1 MSNFLRAFSALVIL
15 LFCAFSSLKAQNF
28 PLKGYVKNSVTGQP
42 IEGANIYV
50 TDLGTGVMTDSAG
63 YFIMFLPQGVHSL
76 EFTYVGFAPK
86 KRNIS
91 VNRAITLNMNL
102 EESSQLLQEVSV
114 SGQAEDHNISSSE
127 IGVSKMSMKTIEN
140 MPSFMGEVDVMKS
153 LLMLPGVSTVGEGTT
168 GLNVRGGNID
178 QNLILLDDAPVFNSS
193 HLMGLFSVFNPDMVK
208 DVTFYRGAIPA
219 QYGSRVSSVLDIK
232 IRDPEVGGDDSY
244 GGSFV
249 KTVAELDNGKFLN
262 FDESGMF
269 VGTSTKAELES
280 EGLRLNAT
288 SVGSMSEEV
297 AGFVEREGAGAGVA
311 RLYAVSDKKSGGLKV
326 QGGIGLISNRLMLE
340 GPIDKNEKL
349 SFLLGARA
357 SFSDYLLNI
366 SPNKSIQDT
375 KANFYDV
382 TGKVLYKLN
391 DNNKLQVS
399 FYRSRDAFK
408 LASDSL
414 SAVEINA
421 SSSEFAWQTSNA
433 TVRWDHAFSDSFI
446 ANIVGVY
453 SDYNAIIANPEE
465 SNGFDLTSAV
475 KYRKIKSDFSWFSGI
490 HSVMFG
496 AAATKYQID
505 PGHLQP
511 TGAESSINELLLQQE
526 NGLELAG
533 FVSDE
538 LVFNDKVTLMLGLR
552 YSYFQNMGE
561 RNVYSYDPASPFSL
575 TTISDTTVYN
585 KGEKIASYHGAEPR
599 FSFKYSL
606 NPRSSIKIGYN
617 KMRQYIQLVSNTTA
631 ALPIDRWQLS
641 NTYSEPIIADQMSVG
656 YFRNINNNEY
666 EVSAEVFYKTT
677 KNVSDFKDG
686 AELLLNE
693 ALETAILHGTGYAY
707 GVEFQTK
714 KNLGRL
720 TGWLSYTYSQARQQ
734 VSGDFDEEEISG
746 GNYYP
751 TNFNKPH
758 ILNMSATWKES
769 ARVNFSANFTYST
782 GRPVTYPDDKYF
794 VYGLFIPNY
803 VSRNQYKIPD
813 YHRLDLAMTV
823 GPDPAKQSKWK
834 GSWTFSIYN
843 VYARKNAYSVF
854 FKPNNQGNV
863 NQANAYKL
871 SIFGTIFPSITYNF
885 SF

>member
-1 MSNFLRAFSALVIL
+1 MRYFLRALTALFIL
-15 LFCAFSSLKAQNF
+15 LFCAFSDLSAQNF
-28 PLKGYVKNSVTGQP
+28 QLKGYVKNSVTGEP
-42 IEGANIYV
+42 IEGANVYI
-50 TDLGTGVMTDSAG
+50 TNLSTGVMTDSTG
-63 YFIMFLPQGVHSL
+63 YFAMFLPQGVHSV
-76 EFTYVGFAPK
+76 EFTYVGFESK
-86 KRNIS
+86 KRNIAL
-91 VNRAITLNMNL
+91 NRAVTINMNL

-127 IGVSKMSMKTIEN
+127 IGVSKMSMKTIEK

-193 HLMGLFSVFNPDMVK
+193 HLMGLFSVFNPDMVR

-232 IRDPEVGGDDSY
+232 IRNPE
-244 GGSFV
+244 
-249 KTVAELDNGKFLN
+249 T
-262 FDESGMF
+262 
-269 VGTSTKAELES
+269 
-280 EGLRLNAT
+280 EGLKL
-288 SVGSMSEEV
+288 
-297 AGFVEREGAGAGVA
+297 AGGV
-311 RLYAVSDKKSGGLKV
+311 
-326 QGGIGLISNRLMLE
+326 GLISNRLMLE
-340 GPIDKNEKL
+340 GPIGKNEKL
-349 SFLLGARA
+349 SFLIGGRA
-357 SFSDYLLNI
+357 SFSDYLLKI

-375 KANFYDV
+375 RANFYDV
-382 TGKVLYKLN
+382 TGKLLYKLN
-391 DNNKLQVS
+391 NNNKLQVS
-399 FYRSRDAFK
+399 FYRAHDGFK

-421 SSSEFAWQTSNA
+421 SSSQFAWETANA
-433 TVRWDHAFSDSFI
+433 TVRWDHAFTDNFI

-453 SDYNAIIANPEE
+453 SDYNAIISSPEPT
-465 SNGFDLTSAV
+465 NGFDLTSAV
-475 KYRKIKSDFSWFSGI
+475 KYRKLKSDFSWFSSGG

-496 AAATKYQID
+496 AAATKYIID
-505 PGHLQP
+505 PGHLDPNSDQ
-511 TGAESSINELLLQQE
+511 SSVNELLLQQE

-538 LVFNDKVTLMLGLR
+538 IVFNDKITLMLGLR

-561 RNVYSYDPASPFSL
+561 RNVYSYDPTQPFSL
-575 TTISDTTVYN
+575 KTITDTTFFSRD
-585 KGEKIASYHGAEPR
+585 EKVASYHGAEPR

-606 NPRSSIKIGYN
+606 NPSSSIKLGYN
-617 KMRQYIQLVSNTTA
+617 KMRQYLQLVSNTTA

-641 NTYSEPIIADQMSVG
+641 NTYSQPIIADQLSVG
-656 YFRNINNNEY
+656 YFKNINSNEY
-666 EVSAEVFYKTT
+666 EVSTEVFYKTT
-677 KNVSDFKDG
+677 QNVSDYKDG
-686 AELLLNE
+686 AELLLNQ
-693 ALETAILHGTGYAY
+693 ALETAILHGSGYAY
-707 GVEFQTK
+707 GLEFQTK

-734 VSGDFDEEEISG
+734 VKGEFEEEEISG
-746 GNYYP
+746 GEYYP

-782 GRPVTYPDDKYF
+782 GRPVTYPDDKYY

-823 GPDPAKQSKWK
+823 GPDPAKQTRWK

-854 FKPNNQGNV
+854 FKPNNQASV

>member
-1 MSNFLRAFSALVIL
+1 MRNFLRALPALFIL
-15 LFCAFSSLKAQNF
+15 LFCAFFSLSAQNF
-28 PLKGYVKNSVTGQP
+28 QFKGYVKNSVTGEP
-42 IEGANIYV
+42 IEGANVYV
-50 TDLGTGVMTDSAG
+50 TNLSTGVITDSTG
-63 YFIMFLPQGVHSL
+63 YFSMFLPQGTHAV
-76 EFTYVGFAPK
+76 EFTYVGFESK
-86 KRNIS
+86 KRNIAL
-91 VNRAITLNMNL
+91 NRTVTINMNL

-114 SGQAEDHNISSSE
+114 SGQVEDHNISSSE
-127 IGVSKMSMKTIEN
+127 IGVSKMSMKTIEK

-193 HLMGLFSVFNPDMVK
+193 HLMGLFSVFNPDMVR

-232 IRDPEVGGDDSY
+232 IRNPETERLKLAGG
-244 GGSFV
+244 V
-249 KTVAELDNGKFLN
+249 
-262 FDESGMF
+262 
-269 VGTSTKAELES
+269 
-280 EGLRLNAT
+280 
-288 SVGSMSEEV
+288 
-297 AGFVEREGAGAGVA
+297 
-311 RLYAVSDKKSGGLKV
+311 
-326 QGGIGLISNRLMLE
+326 GLISNRLMLE
-340 GPIDKNEKL
+340 GPIGKSEKL
-349 SFLLGARA
+349 SFLIGGRA
-357 SFSDYLLNI
+357 SFSDYLLKI

-375 KANFYDV
+375 RANFYDV
-382 TGKVLYKLN
+382 TGKLLYKLN
-391 DNNKLQVS
+391 NNNKLQVS
-399 FYRSRDAFK
+399 FYRAHDGFK

-421 SSSEFAWQTSNA
+421 SSSQFAWETANA
-433 TVRWDHAFSDSFI
+433 TVRWDHAFTDNFI

-453 SDYNAIIANPEE
+453 SDYNAIISSPEPT
-465 SNGFDLTSAV
+465 NGFDLTSAV
-475 KYRKIKSDFSWFSGI
+475 KYRKLKSDFSWFSSGG

-496 AAATKYQID
+496 AAATKYIID
-505 PGHLQP
+505 PGHLDPNSDQ
-511 TGAESSINELLLQQE
+511 SSINELLLQQE

-538 LVFNDKVTLMLGLR
+538 IIFNDKITLMLGLR
-552 YSYFQNMGE
+552 YSYFQSMGE
-561 RNVYSYDPASPFSL
+561 RNVYSYEPNQPYSL
-575 TTISDTTVYN
+575 KTITDTTFFS
-585 KGEKIASYHGAEPR
+585 KGEKVASYHGAEPR

-606 NPRSSIKIGYN
+606 NPSSSIKLGYN
-617 KMRQYIQLVSNTTA
+617 KMRQYLQLVSNTTA

-641 NTYSEPIIADQMSVG
+641 NTYSQPIIADQLSVG
-656 YFRNINNNEY
+656 YFKNLNSNEY

-677 KNVSDFKDG
+677 QNVSDYKDG
-686 AELLLNE
+686 AELLLNQ
-693 ALETAILHGTGYAY
+693 ALETAILHGSGYAY
-707 GVEFQTK
+707 GLEFQTK

-734 VSGDFDEEEISG
+734 VKGDFEEEEISG
-746 GNYYP
+746 GEYYP

-782 GRPVTYPDDKYF
+782 GRPVTYPDDKYY

-823 GPDPAKQSKWK
+823 GPDPAKQTKWQ

-854 FKPNNQGNV
+854 FKPNNQAAV